1 MQMTSEEIKR
11 SYLNATDQKEQI
23 GILADLNLCQKDDI
37 RNILIEQEIPEEELP
52 KKRGRKKKQ
61 EDPVVVPDPV
71 KDQKDKM
78 VIPMR
83 VRAALHGVLR
93 EKDLQL
99 KQLLRNKEATE
110 KAIVIIQEDISEI
123 NHFLEEGDSDEK
135 EQK

>member
-11 SYLNATDQKEQI
+11 SYLNATDQREQI

-37 RNILIEQEIPEEELP
+37 RNILIEQGIPEEELP

-61 EDPVVVPDPV
+61 EDPFVVPDPV
-71 KDQKDKM
+71 KDQKNKL
-78 VIPMR
+78 VIPVR
-83 VRAALHGVLR
+83 VRAALYGVLR

-110 KAIVIIQEDISEI
+110 NAIVIIREDISEI